1 VDITPGAG
9 VKVAADEAPYSGDTT
24 QVQIV
29 QLAAVTG
36 AEGSKTLTKL
46 GDPTDG
52 IPVNLGANNDVT
64 VTSSALP
71 AGAATQTTLAA
82 ILSALGGTL
91 TASVNTITGFATDT
105 VLQAVRDRLP
115 ASIGQKASAA
125 SLPVVLS
132 TEQQALLGGGGG
144 GAITATDGALATVG
158 TTTNAAITTDTAGTV
173 IGFLRGL
180 VALLSLVVDAANGWI
195 RAEINEL
202 HYTEDSIKALGE
214 DVTPYSEIVTVNTST
229 ELVAAPAVGNHLVVK
244 FFSYQLRE
252 NVSTTA
258 SLRAGAS
265 TTDYYPYDLDFTTM
279 PLVGKKLNPDGWAL
293 PSATAL
299 NAKLSA
305 APATNGVRF
314 NIESVTRPD

>member
-1 VDITPGAG
+1 VDITPGTG
-9 VKVAADEAPYSGDTT
+9 VKVAADEAPYSGDAAEF
-24 QVQIV
+24 QIV
-29 QLAAVTG
+29 QLAVVTG
-36 AEGSKTLTKL
+36 TEGSKTATKL

-132 TEQQALLGGGGG
+132 TEQQALLGGGG
-144 GAITATDGALATVG
+144 AITAADGALATVG
-158 TTTNAAITTDTAGTV
+158 TTTNAAITTDTAGTA

-265 TTDYYPYDLDFTTM
+265 ATDYYPYDLDFTTM
-279 PLVGKKLNPDGWAL
+279 PLVGKKLNPDGWPL

-314 NIESVTRPD
+314 NIEFVTRPD